1 MPMLTYTVQRA
12 TRASRIAAV
21 LGAILLAVAVTLPWW
36 GGTVAMR
43 SVVEISC
50 YLVFASMWNL
60 LAGYGGMVS
69 IGQQGFLGLGGYFL
83 FVFAQT
89 MGINPF
95 VSVALAAGVAALIAV
110 PTSQFVFRLQGGY
123 FAVGT
128 WVMSEVF
135 RLTFANVSSLG
146 GGSGTSLTVMVGIP
160 KATREMITYWMSLG
174 SVVFAVGLVYGLLRS
189 RFGLALTAI
198 RDSERAAATQGI
210 DVKAT
215 KLIVYVL
222 ASFGAGLAGAL
233 YYLSNLRISP
243 DVAFSVNWT
252 AFSIFIVLIGGIGTI
267 EGPILGALLFWLLNN
282 YLSDYGSWY
291 LIGLGLMAIVVITRW
306 PQGIWG
312 SLSAKFGW
320 QLFPVQRRFLLS
332 HRTDSRDSP
341 SSPDSP
347 DSPDSPS
354 SPDSPDAFGSTHPQL
369 RNIERMP

>member
-1 MPMLTYTVQRA
+1 MTSVNYAVQRA
-12 TRASRIAAV
+12 TRASQIAALFAVV
-21 LGAILLAVAVTLPWW
+21 LWVAAVTLPWW
-36 GGTVAMR
+36 GTPVAMR

-69 IGQQGFLGLGGYFL
+69 IGQQGFIGLGGYFL
-83 FVFAQT
+83 FVFAQK
-89 MGINPF
+89 MGVNPF
-95 VSVALAAGVAALIAV
+95 LSVPLAALVAALIAL

-128 WVMSEVF
+128 WVVAEVF
-135 RLTFANVSSLG
+135 RLFFANVSSLG
-146 GGSGTSLTVMVGIP
+146 GGSGTSLTAMVGIP
-160 KATREMITYWMSLG
+160 KATREMITYWIALS

-198 RDSERAAATQGI
+198 RDSERAAESQGI
-210 DVKAT
+210 NVKAV

-222 ASFGAGLAGAL
+222 SSFGAGLAGAL

-291 LIGLGLMAIVVITRW
+291 LIGLGLIAIVVVIKW
-306 PQGIWG
+306 PRGIWG
-312 SLSAKFGW
+312 ALSGRFGL
-320 QLFPVQRRFLLS
+320 QLFPVQRKLVVVDERQEQV
-332 HRTDSRDSP
+332 
-341 SSPDSP
+341 SSTYS
-347 DSPDSPS
+347 
-354 SPDSPDAFGSTHPQL
+354 A
-369 RNIERMP
+369 

>member
-1 MPMLTYTVQRA
+1 MVTPAYVVQRA
-12 TRASRIAAV
+12 TRASQAAAV
-21 LGAILLAVAVTLPWW
+21 FAIVLLSAAVTLPWW
-36 GGTVAMR
+36 GTTVAMR

-83 FVFAQT
+83 FVFAQK
-89 MGINPF
+89 MGIDPF
-95 VSVALAAGVAALIAV
+95 LSVPLAALVAGLIAI

-128 WVMSEVF
+128 WVVAEVF
-135 RLTFANVSSLG
+135 RLFFANVSSLG
-146 GGSGTSLTVMVGIP
+146 GGSGTSLTAMVGIP
-160 KATREMITYWMSLG
+160 KATREMLTYWLALG
-174 SVVFAVGLVYGLLRS
+174 SVVFAIGLVYGLLRS

-198 RDSERAAATQGI
+198 RDSERAAESQGI
-210 DVKAT
+210 NVKAV

-222 ASFGAGLAGAL
+222 ASAGAGLAGAL

-291 LIGLGLMAIVVITRW
+291 LIGLGLMAIVVVIKW
-306 PQGIWG
+306 PRGIWG
-312 SLSAKFGW
+312 ALSEKFGL
-320 QLFPVQRRFLLS
+320 QLFPVQRKILWE
-332 HRTDSRDSP
+332 
-341 SSPDSP
+341 
-347 DSPDSPS
+347 
-354 SPDSPDAFGSTHPQL
+354 
-369 RNIERMP
+369 ERGDRREG